1 MQLVP
6 RHIRRRRRL
15 PRSFV
20 ARPLRWYSALD
31 SAHRRG
37 LSYGSAPRFGSRA
50 RDRTRTGGVRK
61 HLVLG
66 GQMRAF
72 SEVTQSCTRRARSRS
87 ERPFPT
93 FQTGRTCAVCS
104 ATNSLACACRLWGTC
119 IRFRPRPSKKRLFE
133 RVPRWVTSWLTSKFG
148 ETAHTRRSAVAS
160 HTHARPL
167 GDTRKAPYGREQCL
181 DFGSLQD
188 RPQVALEI
196 ERQVQ

>member
-1 MQLVP
+1 MRRATPLRTLPAQVAAVSRSTCAELLNDRRSVNVRRYHAHERWNPCSGRPLQLSP

-37 LSYGSAPRFGSRA
+37 LNYGSAPRFGSRA

-93 FQTGRTCAVCS
+93 FRTGRTCAVCS

-119 IRFRPRPSKKRLFE
+119 IRFRPRPSNE
-133 RVPRWVTSWLTSKFG
+133 
-148 ETAHTRRSAVAS
+148 
-160 HTHARPL
+160 
-167 GDTRKAPYGREQCL
+167 
-181 DFGSLQD
+181 
-188 RPQVALEI
+188 
-196 ERQVQ
+196 